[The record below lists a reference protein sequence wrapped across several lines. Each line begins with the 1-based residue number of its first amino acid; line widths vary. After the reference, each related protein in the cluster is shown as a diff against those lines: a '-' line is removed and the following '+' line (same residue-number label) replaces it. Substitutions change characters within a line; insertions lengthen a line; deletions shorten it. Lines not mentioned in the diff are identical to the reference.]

1 MTKHGKYN
9 VDYEKLNQKIDNVK
23 KIGTYLVGP
32 LEKQADELNTKREV
46 LEGKMALIEKESNK
60 TLKRISEHSQKLE
73 KLEKDRQNNELDSSL
88 KEYEDTYR
96 ETFGET
102 NAEIPQNTD
111 RDEWIKSCQNTA
123 KKLLEKQKLHLGKHK
138 NSTEFTAM
146 MKALEAIRDHSE
158 EKFEYGKDRP
168 FEFLIRDLK
177 ETAQTYRKEKNK
189 QHRLFPSTMRVT
201 RLKLADLLESWSERM
216 QSGMVKGKPDKT
228 REKKIEAFY
237 ETKGK
242 PEKTKV
248 NLGPNKLNRDVIPKV
263 HQMLDKMNESFKD
276 TLLME
281 ETMDEI
287 CANFKTVCNLEKIAY
302 SLGYPSTD
310 DVKNMRL
317 SDVMDTLSQVYEYQ
331 PPKENVNNKTVD
343 QELKEM
349 DFDIEGLEKM

>member
-1 MTKHGKYN
+1 M
-9 VDYEKLNQKIDNVK
+9 
-23 KIGTYLVGP
+23 
-32 LEKQADELNTKREV
+32 
-46 LEGKMALIEKESNK
+46 
-60 TLKRISEHSQKLE
+60 
-73 KLEKDRQNNELDSSL
+73 
-88 KEYEDTYR
+88 
-96 ETFGET
+96 
-102 NAEIPQNTD
+102 
-111 RDEWIKSCQNTA
+111 
-123 KKLLEKQKLHLGKHK
+123 
-138 NSTEFTAM
+138 
-146 MKALEAIRDHSE
+146 
-158 EKFEYGKDRP
+158 YGKDRP

-317 SDVMDTLSQVYEYQ
+317 SDVMDTLSQVYQYQ
-331 PPKENVNNKTVD
+331 PSKENVNNKTVD